1 MNITFTSVKWKN
13 FLSYGNSFTEY
24 KFKRGMDIITGKNGT
39 GKCLRKNTV
48 ITVQTENKDIEATLK
63 DYIEKFR
70 TNKN

>member
-1 MNITFTSVKWKN
+1 MNIKFTKVKWKN
-13 FLSYGNSFTEY
+13 LLSYGNSFAEY
-24 KFKRGMDIITGKNGT
+24 EFKNGLDIITGVNGA